1 MTFSIN
7 TLTLI
12 STILLTGLTAG
23 LCFTW
28 TNAVTPGI
36 GRLDN
41 LGYLQAFQAMN
52 RAIINPML
60 LLVFFGP
67 LLTHIANVYLHRNQP
82 NLVFWMLFAAGILYV
97 AGVVVITVFGNVPLN
112 EILDKTDLQVA
123 TPKQLNEIRNLFE
136 AKWNRLHLIRTVT
149 STLSFLLLILSLLQN
164 QINTNTN
171 LQS

>member
-1 MTFSIN
+1 MTYSIN
-7 TLTLI
+7 SLTLI
-12 STILLTGLTAG
+12 GTILLTGLTAG

-52 RAIINPML
+52 RAIINPL
-60 LLVFFGP
+60 FLVVFFGP
-67 LLTHIANVYLHRNQP
+67 FIAHIANIYLHRNQS
-82 NLVFWMLFAAGILYV
+82 NMVFWMLFAAGILYV

-123 TPKQLNEIRNLFE
+123 TPKQLNELRNLFE
-136 AKWNRLHLIRTVT
+136 AKWNRLHMIRTVT
-149 STLSFLLLILSLLQN
+149 STLSFLLLTLSLLQI
-164 QINTNTN
+164 QFNTNTN
-171 LQS
+171 L

>member
-1 MTFSIN
+1 MTYSIN
-7 TLTLI
+7 SLTLI
-12 STILLTGLTAG
+12 GTILLTGLTAG

-52 RAIINPML
+52 RAIINPL
-60 LLVFFGP
+60 FLVVFFGP
-67 LLTHIANVYLHRNQP
+67 FIAHIANIYLHRTQP
-82 NLVFWMLFAAGILYV
+82 NVVFWMLFAAGILYV

-112 EILDKTDLQVA
+112 EILDKTNLQDA
-123 TPKQLNEIRNLFE
+123 SPEKLNELRNLFE

-149 STLSFLLLILSLLQN
+149 SLLSFLLLIISLLQN
-164 QINTNTN
+164 QIHTNTN
-171 LQS
+171 L